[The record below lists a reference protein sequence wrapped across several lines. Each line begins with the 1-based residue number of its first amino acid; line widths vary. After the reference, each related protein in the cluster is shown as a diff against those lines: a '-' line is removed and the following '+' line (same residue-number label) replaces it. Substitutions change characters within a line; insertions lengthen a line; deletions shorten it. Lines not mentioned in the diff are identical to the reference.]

1 MLPNSHQR
9 DSASSPSFPI
19 FICITLPRVLFYINS
34 LVPSISSYP
43 ALHTNTICYL
53 HSKDQFVYRKRMNN
67 RMGRVAAAEFANR
80 NRLRSQK
87 PLPKRGQIKSKIA
100 ANAFHSIISVISRAS
115 SSGFNSPRKI

>member
-1 MLPNSHQR
+1 M
-9 DSASSPSFPI
+9 DSTLNLSCVERKGI
-19 FICITLPRVLFYINS
+19 FIG
-34 LVPSISSYP
+34 
-43 ALHTNTICYL
+43 
-53 HSKDQFVYRKRMNN
+53 
-67 RMGRVAAAEFANR
+67 MGRVSAAEFANR

>member
-1 MLPNSHQR
+1 
-9 DSASSPSFPI
+9 
-19 FICITLPRVLFYINS
+19 
-34 LVPSISSYP
+34 
-43 ALHTNTICYL
+43 
-53 HSKDQFVYRKRMNN
+53 MNN
-67 RMGRVAAAEFANR
+67 RMGRVSAAEFANR